1 MSRETVHAPRV
12 GRERFE
18 RHYEAS
24 ADPWG
29 YRTSE
34 YERAKYEATIA
45 ALPERVLGR
54 VLEVGC
60 SIGVFTRLLAERC
73 EQLVAVDFSAR
84 AIELAREQLHDLTN
98 VELEQ
103 ASFPEQARP
112 GEWDVVV
119 CSEVLYYLDAPT
131 FAEAVKWL
139 RARLEHGAC
148 VLAVSWRGE
157 GVEEPLSGDEAHDAL
172 VRELGRWHVLDRRR
186 DGYRLDR
193 FDGDSDSGSDGSGVG
208 DGARGGD
215 RV

>member
-1 MSRETVHAPRV
+1 MSRETAHAPRV

-18 RHYEAS
+18 RHYAAS

-29 YRTSE
+29 YRTSD
-34 YERAKYEATIA
+34 YERAKYEATLA
-45 ALPERVLGR
+45 ALPQRALGR

-84 AIELAREQLHDLTN
+84 AIELAREQLHDLAN
-98 VELEQ
+98 VELAQ
-103 ASFPEQARP
+103 ASFPEQAPP

-119 CSEVLYYLDAPT
+119 CSEVLYYLDAAT

-139 RARLEHGAC
+139 RVRLEHGAS

-157 GVEEPLSGDEAHDAL
+157 GVEEPFSGDEAHDTL
-172 VRELGRWHVLDRRR
+172 VRELGRRHVLDRRR

-193 FDGDSDSGSDGSGVG
+193 FDGDGDGVS
-208 DGARGGD
+208 DGARGVD

>member
-1 MSRETVHAPRV
+1 MSGEALHTPRV

-29 YRTSE
+29 YRTSV
-34 YERAKYEATIA
+34 YEHAKYDATLA
-45 ALPERVLGR
+45 ALPPRPLGR

-73 EQLVAVDFSAR
+73 EQLVAIDFSAR
-84 AIELAREQLHDLTN
+84 AIALAREQLCDVAD
-98 VELEQ
+98 VELAQ
-103 ASFPEQARP
+103 ASFPEQAP
-112 GEWDVVV
+112 AGEWDLVV

-131 FAEAVKWL
+131 FADAVRWL
-139 RARLEHGAC
+139 RARLERGAS

-157 GVEEPLSGDEAHDAL
+157 GVEEPFSGDEAHDTL

-193 FDGDSDSGSDGSGVG
+193 FDGDGNG